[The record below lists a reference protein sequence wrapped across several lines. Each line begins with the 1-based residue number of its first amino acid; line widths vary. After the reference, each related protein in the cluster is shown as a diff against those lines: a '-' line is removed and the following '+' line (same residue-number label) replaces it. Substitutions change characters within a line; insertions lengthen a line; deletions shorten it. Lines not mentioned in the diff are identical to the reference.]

1 MYKYYFYVT
10 LPFHYGLWSFMPTSF
25 VFHHGYRP
33 EGLLTMIGGLL
44 RLGLKLHN
52 LLYFYFPYKKPL
64 KKEFI

>member
-10 LPFHYGLWSFMPTSF
+10 LPFHHGLWSFMPTSF

-44 RLGLKLHN
+44 RLGLKT
-52 LLYFYFPYKKPL
+52 P
-64 KKEFI
+64 